1 MITNVWVGLAT
12 DIATST
18 LVRFLSPESPRSNDL
33 SQSRSLAQ
41 SVGND
46 TNSPLALPIIMN
58 VLYEPRGPGNPLS
71 LAGVSILDG
80 DDVDCD
86 AWLTQF
92 CCSPLC
98 HLATYVGPAVGD
110 QDHHVLCAFSRTWT
124 SRERLATGTLQCLLC
139 SQTSISKIFSITFVL
154 NE

>member
-1 MITNVWVGLAT
+1 MINNVCVGLVT

-18 LVRFLSPESPRSNDL
+18 LVRFLSSESPRSNDL

-86 AWLTQF
+86 A
-92 CCSPLC
+92 
-98 HLATYVGPAVGD
+98 
-110 QDHHVLCAFSRTWT
+110 
-124 SRERLATGTLQCLLC
+124 
-139 SQTSISKIFSITFVL
+139 
-154 NE
+154 